1 MAMRPAARERPRAAS
16 GDTLVVTGDG
26 VNVRYGPSTSA
37 RVKMRVYHDQQVI
50 ELQREG
56 DWVHGEIVGSGG
68 QDGWIHGSLLAA
80 PGAEQLAPPP
90 AAPRTAD
97 AGPTATPPATSRAAA
112 QPSPKPALPA
122 VQIPP
127 PADLAPAP
135 GDVVAVVSDG
145 ARPSATVAARS
156 QPATATTRAPKPA
169 AIEPAAPP
177 AAGDEHAE
185 LARFRQSVEYLNSR
199 ALAVAGVDLFGDVKE
214 AGGGVVQVAAT
225 DAWSTLPP
233 AGQQSYAN
241 TLLDRWAAARGAGGP
256 ASVQIVA
263 PDGKVLLE
271 RTRP

>member
-1 MAMRPAARERPRAAS
+1 MRKTAFALASLLALALLPGSPPGGLGSAARAAS

-37 RVKMRVYHDQQVI
+37 RVKMRVYHDQQVM

-56 DWVHGEIVGSGG
+56 DWVRGEIAGSGG

-80 PGAEQLAPPP
+80 PGGEQLAPPSSAA
-90 AAPRTAD
+90 AAP
-97 AGPTATPPATSRAAA
+97 P
-112 QPSPKPALPA
+112 PKPALSA
-122 VQIPP
+122 AQMPP

-135 GDVVAVVSDG
+135 GEVVAVASDG
-145 ARPSATVAARS
+145 ARPPTTVAARS
-156 QPATATTRAPKPA
+156 PAASATSRAPETA
-169 AIEPAAPP
+169 AVEPAAAP
-177 AAGDEHAE
+177 AATDEHAE

-225 DAWSTLPP
+225 EAWSTIPP

-256 ASVQIVA
+256 VSVQIVA
-263 PDGKVLLE
+263 PDGEVLLE